1 MPNPSEICGNCK
13 FFDPNGVDSKPIG
26 KLIGPDGEII
36 KGLCR
41 APNGLLLGERLT
53 IQSCTM
59 PDGTFKPRE
68 TVILEAQQIISQAP
82 RAPIQSPGVL

>member
-1 MPNPSEICGNCK
+1 MVVISLYYQPMINPEAICGNCK

-26 KLIGPDGEII
+26 KLIGSDAKVI

-41 APNGLLLGERLT
+41 ASKGLVLGERLT
-53 IQSCTM
+53 IQNCAM

-68 TVILEAQQIISQAP
+68 AVIFEA
-82 RAPIQSPGVL
+82 